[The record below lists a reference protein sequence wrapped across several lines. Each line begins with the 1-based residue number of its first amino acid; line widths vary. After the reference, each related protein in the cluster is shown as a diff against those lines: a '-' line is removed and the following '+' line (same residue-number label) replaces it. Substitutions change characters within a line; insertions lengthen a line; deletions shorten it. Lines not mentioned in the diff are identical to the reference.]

1 MPRDPGAVQ
10 RAMQQEANERKKDEA
25 FIKKHG
31 LDKPMPKKK
40 KKKSSACGQDSCTQ
54 EYIRGYNK

>member
-1 MPRDPGAVQ
+1 MRDPGAVQ
-10 RAMQQEANERKKDEA
+10 RGIQKEAAARKKDAE

-40 KKKSSACGQDSCTQ
+40 KKKPSACGQGSCSSDN
-54 EYIRGYNK
+54 IRSYK

>member
-1 MPRDPGAVQ
+1 MRGADQ
-10 RAMQQEANERKKDEA
+10 RELQKEAEERRKDEE

-40 KKKSSACGQDSCTQ
+40 KKKLPSACGQDSCSH
-54 EYIRGYNK
+54 EYIRDYK

>member
-1 MPRDPGAVQ
+1 MRDPGKVQ
-10 RAMQQEANERKKDEA
+10 RGIQKEAQERKKDAE

-40 KKKSSACGQDSCTQ
+40 KKKPSACGQDSCTH
-54 EYIRGYNK
+54 EYIRDYK